1 MLLLEKKTLSPYL
14 PLQRRDPYKFPK
26 IEVREEKKKN
36 KKPTK
41 PTQRDNIH
49 LGFLA
54 PSPTKKGGLN

>member
-1 MLLLEKKTLSPYL
+1 MLFLEKKTLSPYL
-14 PLQRRDPYKFPK
+14 PLQRRDPQKFPK
-26 IEVREEKKKN
+26 IEVREEKKT
-36 KKPTK
+36 KPTK